1 MSTYRLTNLF
11 RPRSVAVVGG
21 SPRPG
26 SVGHAVL
33 RNLRAAGFDGPIGLV
48 NRRHRG
54 IDGVPAVARLED
66 LPETPDLV
74 VVTTPPATVP
84 GIIATAGAA
93 GVSAAIVITAG
104 LGRGAGSPAEAM
116 LRSAREHGLRVVG
129 PNCLGVIVPG
139 IRLNATFA
147 ADTPPAGD
155 LALIS
160 QSGGVGAAFVE
171 WGAARAIGFSAMVS
185 IGDASDVD
193 FADLLDYFALDRGTR
208 AILLYVE
215 SITDARKFMSAARAA
230 ARAKPVLVIKSGRHS
245 QAAQAAATHTGA
257 LAGSDAVYDAA
268 FRRAGLLRALDLGDL
283 FAAAGTLA
291 HVAALRGNR
300 LAILTNGG
308 GIGVLATDRLLD
320 LGGTLAELS
329 PDTKARL
336 DAVLPPTWSKANPV
350 DIIGDADDARYMA
363 AVEAL
368 LDDPANDAVLAIN
381 VPTALAKP
389 ADCAAGVVKAV
400 TAHRQKV
407 AMAKPV
413 LAAWMG
419 GATAAPVFNAARIP
433 QFGTDSD
440 AIRGFMHLVKY
451 REAQA
456 ALMQTPPNV
465 MAGFA
470 PDVASA
476 RTIVGKALESG
487 TPWLDP
493 VAASQLLAA
502 YDIPAAPVRLACDA
516 DEAVAL
522 AAPHLDAGTPVAV
535 KIMSVDIVH
544 KSDIGGVVLNLGNVA
559 AVREAARVILQRA
572 KTARPDARIAGVVV
586 QPMISRPKARELIAG
601 IADDPTFGPVIV
613 FGRGGTA
620 VEVIDDKA
628 LALPPL
634 DLNLAEALIAR
645 TRVSRI
651 LRAYRDVPAADV
663 TAVALVL
670 VKLAQL
676 AADIPEVKELDLNP
690 LLADKNGVIAVDAR
704 IAVERREPL
713 HKGPGHPRF
722 AVAPYPTE
730 WQRRLA
736 LPDGTPILVRPVRAE
751 DEPMFRD
758 FFAKVRTDDLR
769 LRFLRAAQV
778 VQPRHHRAAH
788 PDRLLARHGAGR
800 DRRGKR
806 RDARRRPDPQ

>member
-1 MSTYRLTNLF
+1 
-11 RPRSVAVVGG
+11 
-21 SPRPG
+21 
-26 SVGHAVL
+26 
-33 RNLRAAGFDGPIGLV
+33 
-48 NRRHRG
+48 
-54 IDGVPAVARLED
+54 
-66 LPETPDLV
+66 
-74 VVTTPPATVP
+74 
-84 GIIATAGAA
+84 
-93 GVSAAIVITAG
+93 
-104 LGRGAGSPAEAM
+104 
-116 LRSAREHGLRVVG
+116 
-129 PNCLGVIVPG
+129 
-139 IRLNATFA
+139 
-147 ADTPPAGD
+147 
-155 LALIS
+155 
-160 QSGGVGAAFVE
+160 
-171 WGAARAIGFSAMVS
+171 
-185 IGDASDVD
+185 
-193 FADLLDYFALDRGTR
+193 
-208 AILLYVE
+208 
-215 SITDARKFMSAARAA
+215 
-230 ARAKPVLVIKSGRHS
+230 
-245 QAAQAAATHTGA
+245 
-257 LAGSDAVYDAA
+257 
-268 FRRAGLLRALDLGDL
+268 
-283 FAAAGTLA
+283 
-291 HVAALRGNR
+291 
-300 LAILTNGG
+300 
-308 GIGVLATDRLLD
+308 
-320 LGGTLAELS
+320 
-329 PDTKARL
+329 
-336 DAVLPPTWSKANPV
+336 
-350 DIIGDADDARYMA
+350 
-363 AVEAL
+363 
-368 LDDPANDAVLAIN
+368 
-381 VPTALAKP
+381 
-389 ADCAAGVVKAV
+389 
-400 TAHRQKV
+400 
-407 AMAKPV
+407 
-413 LAAWMG
+413 MG

-433 QFGTDSD
+433 QFDTDSD

-456 ALMQTPPNV
+456 VLMQTPPNV

-572 KTARPDARIAGVVV
+572 KTARPDARIAGVIV

-769 LRFLRAAQV
+769 LRFFAPLKEFSHVFIARLTQIDYSRAMALVAIDEASGEMLGAVRIHSDANFDKGEYGILVRSDLKGRGLGWLLMQLIIAYSGSVGLKTIEGQVLRENQRMLAMCQELGFAIQSDPDDATLRIVSLSLQSPGAAKASEAGEPHAANPALV
-778 VQPRHHRAAH
+778 SPHRPR
-788 PDRLLARHGAGR
+788 
-800 DRRGKR
+800 
-806 RDARRRPDPQ
+806 